1 MVEFQ
6 ELIFLEKL
14 KINMSK
20 ILIPKKINKNNFL
33 KYGEL
38 ISISSQRHKKINKGY
53 AINYYDLINLD
64 VLKKF
69 GRPKLSLFKVK
80 PRIFP
85 LKIEMLERHPLGSQ
99 CFFPLTDC
107 SFIVVVAIP
116 NKIPNINDIKS
127 FIVPRNTGIN
137 YKKGVWHYP
146 IISIQK
152 SNFIVIDR
160 KGRDNNLDIYNFKNN
175 QIILFYA

>member
-6 ELIFLEKL
+6 ELIFLGKL
-14 KINMSK
+14 KINMKK
-20 ILIPKKINKNNFL
+20 ILIPKKINKKNFL

-38 ISISSQRHKKINKGY
+38 ISTSSQKYKKINNGN

-64 VLKKF
+64 VLEKYGK
-69 GRPKLSLFKVK
+69 PKLSLFKVK
-80 PRIFP
+80 PRNFP

-99 CFFPLTDC
+99 CFFPLGDC
-107 SFIVVVAIP
+107 SFIVVVTIP

-127 FIVPRNTGIN
+127 FIIPPNTGIN

-146 IISIQK
+146 IISVRK
-152 SNFIVIDR
+152 SSFIVIDR
-160 KGRDNNLDIYNFKNN
+160 KGRNNNLDIYNFKKD
-175 QIILFYA
+175 QVILSYG

>member
-64 VLKKF
+64 VLTF
-69 GRPKLSLFKVK
+69 LNIRNIYTYNIY
-80 PRIFP
+80 IF
-85 LKIEMLERHPLGSQ
+85 L
-99 CFFPLTDC
+99 
-107 SFIVVVAIP
+107 
-116 NKIPNINDIKS
+116 
-127 FIVPRNTGIN
+127 
-137 YKKGVWHYP
+137 
-146 IISIQK
+146 
-152 SNFIVIDR
+152 
-160 KGRDNNLDIYNFKNN
+160 
-175 QIILFYA
+175 